1 MLASIVKLCLAASL
15 AFVLTV
21 SAPILT
27 KAADEDGIVRVK
39 SAYSL
44 GETTSA

>member
-21 SAPILT
+21 SAPY
-27 KAADEDGIVRVK
+27 ASGEGRGEDP
-39 SAYSL
+39 
-44 GETTSA
+44 